1 MRLENLLFENL
12 HRFYSFKVQHISNFT
27 IVEKENVPF
36 LQEYTIITWWIKFYW
51 LSIMQG
57 LSLLSKLLVKIK
69 RSEVFAIHND
79 MQKLR
84 FCKLFTERSFRR
96 RKLIKLKICDCKRK
110 PYTSFSLS
118 TSKVLQSR
126 FENVPISFC
135 SFKDNGLK
143 LLDSSS
149 TTFSS
154 YLAVRSVFFWKNS
167 QLFSKFYCVCMFL

>member
-1 MRLENLLFENL
+1 M
-12 HRFYSFKVQHISNFT
+12 
-27 IVEKENVPF
+27 
-36 LQEYTIITWWIKFYW
+36 
-51 LSIMQG
+51 
-57 LSLLSKLLVKIK
+57 LSKLLVKIK

-149 TTFSS
+149 TTFSR
-154 YLAVRSVFFWKNS
+154 YLAVRSVFFWKKQSTFQQILLCLHVFIKKRFVN
-167 QLFSKFYCVCMFL
+167 QKWAYLKN

>member
-1 MRLENLLFENL
+1 MSLFCKNILLSHGELN
-12 HRFYSFKVQHISNFT
+12 
-27 IVEKENVPF
+27 
-36 LQEYTIITWWIKFYW
+36 FYW
-51 LSIMQG
+51 WSIMQR
-57 LSLLSKLLVKIK
+57 LSLLFKLLVKIK
-69 RSEVFAIHND
+69 RSEVFAIHNN

-84 FCKLFTERSFRR
+84 FCKLFTERSFRG

-126 FENVPISFC
+126 FENVLISFC

-154 YLAVRSVFFWKNS
+154 YLAVRSVFFWKTVNFSANS
-167 QLFSKFYCVCMFL
+167 IVSACFYKKVFCQSKMGISQKLKVIIVWILRQMS